1 MASERDELNRRR
13 RARMEQERRRK
24 AAQRKLRI
32 RLLLAAVVILASA
45 AVIFNLV
52 RDGESPL
59 IEAAPTEVEIY
70 GQAEET
76 TEETT
81 APKNN
86 LNREPTVIH
95 LAAAGDLNVTDKVV
109 WSGQSGTVYD
119 YTNAFMDVAPILSEA
134 DLALLNF
141 EGNLYGQ
148 PYGSGTMSAPQEL
161 MVALKNAGIDVVQM
175 ANTTAIY
182 NGISGLQTT
191 LANIRAAGIEPV
203 GAYSTN
209 NEFAKNNGYTICEVQ
224 GLKIAM
230 VAFTKGF
237 GGLGLPAGSEDC
249 VNLLYEDYYEN
260 YETLN
265 SNKINKVLKAVSAEK
280 PDLIIG
286 LLHWGSEYN
295 DAISDTQ
302 KKIANLMKKN
312 GVDVIIGTHPHL
324 VQEIEYDET
333 TGFLCA
339 YSLGDFFGDG
349 NRSGTAYSI
358 ILDLEITKN
367 YDTGETRVT
376 GFEYTP
382 IYTLQETDC
391 PDNQRRVVRLETAMT
406 AYDINFV
413 DKIIESCNENMKY
426 SLSRI
431 VSRINGEG

>member
-13 RARMEQERRRK
+13 RARMEQQKRKK
-24 AAQRKLRI
+24 AAQRKLKI
-32 RLLLAAVVILASA
+32 RLALAVVVLLACA
-45 AVIFNLV
+45 AVIYNLS
-52 RDGESPL
+52 REGEIP
-59 IEAAPTEVEIY
+59 IMEAAPTEVEIY
-70 GQAEET
+70 GQAD
-76 TEETT
+76 ETT
-81 APKNN
+81 AETTVPKSN

-95 LAAAGDLNVTDKVV
+95 LAAAGDLNVTDQVV
-109 WSGQSGTVYD
+109 WSGQSGTIYD

-134 DLALLNF
+134 DLTLLNF

-148 PYGSGTMSAPQEL
+148 PYGTATVSAPQEL
-161 MVALKNAGIDVVQM
+161 MTALKNAGVDLVQM
-175 ANTTAIY
+175 ANTAAIY

-191 LANIRAAGIEPV
+191 LANIRNAGIEPV

-209 NEFAKNNGYTICEVQ
+209 NEFARNNGYTICEVQ

-237 GGLGLPAGSEDC
+237 GGLGLPVGSEDC

-260 YETLN
+260 YEKLN
-265 SNKINKVLKAVSAEK
+265 TNKINKVLKAVSAEK
-280 PDLIIG
+280 PDLVVA
-286 LLHWGSEYN
+286 LLHWGSEFN
-295 DAISDTQ
+295 DTLSDTQ
-302 KKIANLMKKN
+302 QKIASLMKKN

-324 VQEIEYDET
+324 VQEIEYDEA
-333 TGFLCA
+333 TGFFCA

-391 PDNQRRVVRLETAMT
+391 PDNQRRVVRMETAMT